1 MVHQL
6 KHMSKI
12 KLYCN
17 KTWHK
22 GDFKQVALIPCP
34 YVTYNPTVKL
44 LVISVNFL
52 VWDIGIYI
60 FIK

>member
-1 MVHQL
+1 
-6 KHMSKI
+6 MSKI

-17 KTWHK
+17 KIWHK

-44 LVISVNFL
+44 LVISLNFL